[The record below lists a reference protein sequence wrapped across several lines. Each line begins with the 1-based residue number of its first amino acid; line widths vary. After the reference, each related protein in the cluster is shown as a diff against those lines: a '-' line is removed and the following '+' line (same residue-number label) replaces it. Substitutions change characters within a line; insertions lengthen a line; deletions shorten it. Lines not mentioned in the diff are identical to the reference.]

1 MAKIKKSKKNKEI
14 AKKNFDYKVIILY
27 SIILFF
33 VFLFIFIFN
42 KKFGSFSKGDIYYS
56 RLNSWY
62 FCAQKSNWQK
72 ADNLESKLDKVDIQ
86 SYKSQNNPQDIEKK
100 VIELTN
106 KNNKTVEDWLELTK
120 DQIFLGKKED
130 AIKSISEA
138 RKLDPVRKDIEKL
151 YFSISQ

>member
-1 MAKIKKSKKNKEI
+1 MAKIKKNKKKKKNLI
-14 AKKNFDYKVIILY
+14 PYL
-27 SIILFF
+27 IILFF
-33 VFLFIFIFN
+33 IFLFIFILN
-42 KKFGSFSKGDIYYS
+42 KKFISFSKGDIYYY

-62 FCAQKSNWQK
+62 FCAQKGNWQK

-86 SYKSQNNPQDIEKK
+86 SYKSENNPQELEKR
-100 VIELTN
+100 INELLS
-106 KNNKTVEDWLELTK
+106 KNNKNVEDWLELAK
-120 DQIFLGKKED
+120 DQMFLGERKD